1 MLHSSYSVRESVVVE
16 EIQLALTAARTDQKN
31 FGLWLKNWQVGQTLS
46 ALVSGQRPTG
56 ELVLR
61 VGGLQITATADIPV
75 QQGARLLLEVR
86 QLQPQ
91 AVLRIIGNP
100 ASPASAEPGGN
111 VRLLGAA
118 APGVETVNALARVV
132 SLLQPAEGAV
142 RTLPAES
149 LPLVRQVLRGVS
161 SASQLASPVGVRA
174 AVAASG
180 TFSEAQL
187 MQTASRP
194 PGAAPP
200 PADMKTSLARV
211 LAQVDARLEQ
221 VNAIPTRATDAAALL
236 GLRQELETALTA
248 ITTNQLASLPADT
261 GSARSWV
268 FSLPFLWQ
276 DEPRQLQLR
285 LEREAQQDEEADG
298 QERWRLQLNIELPRL
313 GALAVEA
320 RLAQGQLARTL
331 VQASGGLLEKA
342 LANRGLTLAGLVSRA
357 PSTLSD
363 VPDAPS
369 SALDVRA

>member
-1 MLHSSYSVRESVVVE
+1 ME

-161 SASQLASPVGVRA
+161 SA
-174 AVAASG
+174 
-180 TFSEAQL
+180 
-187 MQTASRP
+187 
-194 PGAAPP
+194 
-200 PADMKTSLARV
+200 
-211 LAQVDARLEQ
+211 
-221 VNAIPTRATDAAALL
+221 
-236 GLRQELETALTA
+236 
-248 ITTNQLASLPADT
+248 
-261 GSARSWV
+261 
-268 FSLPFLWQ
+268 
-276 DEPRQLQLR
+276 
-285 LEREAQQDEEADG
+285 
-298 QERWRLQLNIELPRL
+298 
-313 GALAVEA
+313 
-320 RLAQGQLARTL
+320 
-331 VQASGGLLEKA
+331 
-342 LANRGLTLAGLVSRA
+342 
-357 PSTLSD
+357 
-363 VPDAPS
+363 
-369 SALDVRA
+369 

>member
-1 MLHSSYSVRESVVVE
+1 ME

-100 ASPASAEPGGN
+100 GSAAAAEPGGN

-118 APGVETVNALARVV
+118 APGVETVNALARVI

-149 LPLVRQVLRGVS
+149 LALVRQVLRGVS
-161 SASQLASPVGVRA
+161 SASQLVSPAGVRA
-174 AVAASG
+174 AVATSG
-180 TFSEAQL
+180 TFSEVQL
-187 MQTASRP
+187 MHTASKP

-221 VNAIPTRATDAAALL
+221 VNAIPTRAADAAALL

-285 LEREAQQDEEADG
+285 LEREPQQGEEAEG
-298 QERWRLQLNIELPRL
+298 QERWRLQLSLDLPRL

-320 RLAQGQLARTL
+320 RLAQGQLAVEVISEQPAVRSL

-357 PSTLSD
+357 SSTVSD
-363 VPDAPS
+363 VSDAPS

>member
-1 MLHSSYSVRESVVVE
+1 ME

-100 ASPASAEPGGN
+100 GTPGSAAAEPAGN

-149 LPLVRQVLRGVS
+149 LALVRQVLRGVS
-161 SASQLASPVGVRA
+161 SASHLASPAGVRA
-174 AVAASG
+174 AVATSG

-187 MQTASRP
+187 MHTASRA

-221 VNAIPTRATDAAALL
+221 VNAIATRATDAAALL

-248 ITTNQLASLPADT
+248 ITTNQMASLPADT

-276 DEPRQLQLR
+276 EEPRQLQLR
-285 LEREAQQDEEADG
+285 LEREAQQGAEEAG

-320 RLAQGQLARTL
+320 RLTQGQLAVEVISEQPSVRSL

-357 PSTLSD
+357 PSTASSA
-363 VPDAPS
+363 PDTPS